1 MARTAWIQELSV
13 PSIWYMSPCVMP
25 VYTFT
30 SSMYTVPVPWAE
42 MTSSPADAVPK
53 VKGHGLRT
61 ACRYSLLLS
70 SCLHHDP
77 AVSFSFQSVKL
88 TYRLFSSIPAERL
101 WISWLIHPETGST
114 AILLPLCSST
124 LLPPENFQPCCA
136 RANWELYTL
145 LSP

>member
-53 VKGHGLRT
+53 LRVTVCGLPADT
-61 ACRYSLLLS
+61 VCFCPPACTMTRQFPSPS
-70 SCLHHDP
+70 SR
-77 AVSFSFQSVKL
+77 KL

-124 LLPPENFQPCCA
+124 LLLPENFQPCCA